1 MYCTSKYLII
11 VLEAG
16 KKNNVLNM
24 INPENQDLIKNKQCS
39 YCGEW
44 LYIDLRQWEN
54 CKFEQKILEEKPVGC
69 MAHILLLTWSWKL
82 KVGQITNNTSTCTQK
97 RVQNLVLKCEYK

>member
-1 MYCTSKYLII
+1 MITFYSPDDDNILQNGDKLLRKCYTLIYMYCTSKYLII
-11 VLEAG
+11 VLEAE

-44 LYIDLRQWEN
+44 LYIDLRQ
-54 CKFEQKILEEKPVGC
+54 
-69 MAHILLLTWSWKL
+69 
-82 KVGQITNNTSTCTQK
+82 
-97 RVQNLVLKCEYK
+97 

>member
-24 INPENQDLIKNKQCS
+24 INSENQDLIKNKHCS

-44 LYIDLRQWEN
+44 LYIELRQWEN
-54 CKFEQKILEEKPVGC
+54 CKFEQKILEEKPV
-69 MAHILLLTWSWKL
+69 AWHIFFCWHGVK
-82 KVGQITNNTSTCTQK
+82 I
-97 RVQNLVLKCEYK
+97 

>member
-24 INPENQDLIKNKQCS
+24 INPENQDLIKNKHCS

-44 LYIDLRQWEN
+44 LYIELRQ
-54 CKFEQKILEEKPVGC
+54 
-69 MAHILLLTWSWKL
+69 
-82 KVGQITNNTSTCTQK
+82 
-97 RVQNLVLKCEYK
+97 